1 MSRQNSTTSKAS
13 AGATFASSKARSA
26 AKSEADFG
34 DEEDESESEDELDD
48 EEEEEEEGN
57 SEDEAFDIDD
67 LSSENHTNSSSPSN
81 LPEDPTSVVPPLPTN
96 AVPAVVENPFATHA
110 LPPKP
115 DVPGHAHASPPP
127 PLHNFTLKD
136 TLTSSAASSVAE
148 LNDDPRFR
156 DPAPRPPRLSSRHSA
171 SAIPQTSM
179 YSSSAPPGGAPSA
192 GGGATRMSPA
202 VARRRERGEEGDRDH
217 LRESLSVKRS
227 VGAGSGRRN
236 RSKERSPRT
245 PKVDEQK
252 ESGHGG
258 NGGGFAFAVVGADS
272 DTSVVRPVPSFLCR
286 VVDRADTFS
295 PSRRAIRMLFE
306 REEEVCT
313 CTAVCTRCRNCK
325 QCACLPT
332 FRGKRISVERSHE
345 RRAMQRLYCT
355 TTLVQ
360 LLLPLLSLTQ
370 DTCSVRACQRVG
382 RRDM

>member
-1 MSRQNSTTSKAS
+1 MLVVSAEGDHIKVTASQYPFPTVCADNQSTDWFHSISRTLKWNERERQKSFVVVVRLPLLFYARRSLTPSHMQEEGHKKPMSRQNSTTSKAS

-81 LPEDPTSVVPPLPTN
+81 APEDPTSVVPPLPTN
-96 AVPAVVENPFATHA
+96 AVPAAVENPFATHA

-115 DVPGHAHASPPP
+115 NAPGHAHASPPP
-127 PLHNFTLKD
+127 PLHNFTLRD

-171 SAIPQTSM
+171 SAIPQTST

-227 VGAGSGRRN
+227 VGAGSGRWN

-272 DTSVVRPVPSFLCR
+272 DTSVVR
-286 VVDRADTFS
+286 RA
-295 PSRRAIRMLFE
+295 
-306 REEEVCT
+306 
-313 CTAVCTRCRNCK
+313 
-325 QCACLPT
+325 
-332 FRGKRISVERSHE
+332 ERS
-345 RRAMQRLYCT
+345 
-355 TTLVQ
+355 
-360 LLLPLLSLTQ
+360 
-370 DTCSVRACQRVG
+370 
-382 RRDM
+382 